1 MAKPAKLRRNGNY
14 PTVTETPKYLA
25 KSLTIY
31 YKHNIGAYSGVG
43 SLFSEVRNLLP
54 AGATTFGI
62 YYDNPGVCSK
72 YFSHFKYLDG
82 EDLYTDNYAQQL
94 NRWGYERMVLPK
106 VFFLLNLLFCG
117 STYFSPTSHGFLP
130 LNLFLKPTYSALQ
143 DNRLETSLAIEFY
156 DTNEICVTFPLD
168 HVKEFMIPEYLPL
181 EVLESKL
188 NKKKF
193 DSDEECSESDS
204 DPHSEFPSERNE
216 PE

>member
-1 MAKPAKLRRNGNY
+1 M

-43 SLFSEVRNLLP
+43 LKVRNLLP
-54 AGATTFGI
+54 TGATTLGI
-62 YYDNPGVCSK
+62 YYDNPRVCSE
-72 YFSHFKYLDG
+72 FITVDG

-106 VFFLLNLLFCG
+106 VRIHGPSLTDRSSSRGLSSFFTK
-117 STYFSPTSHGFLP
+117 SA
-130 LNLFLKPTYSALQ
+130 YSALQ
-143 DNRLETSLAIEFY
+143 NNRLETSLAVEFY

-168 HVKEFMIPEYLPL
+168 HAKEFMIPEYLPL

-193 DSDEECSESDS
+193 DSDEECSESES
-204 DPHSEFPSERNE
+204 DPHSELEV
-216 PE
+216 PESGEIEVEAAGIGDKKAD

>member
-1 MAKPAKLRRNGNY
+1 MFELTFIAVCFIILSYLVFKVAMSGFFSTIQ

-62 YYDNPGVCSK
+62 YYDNPGDRDEQLLQSAIGVV
-72 YFSHFKYLDG
+72 FAVDG

-106 VFFLLNLLFCG
+106 VDRAVEVTQPYNG
-117 STYFSPTSHGFLP
+117 SLSVFALIYRTYGIVRQFIE
-130 LNLFLKPTYSALQ
+130 

-181 EVLESKL
+181 
-188 NKKKF
+188 
-193 DSDEECSESDS
+193 
-204 DPHSEFPSERNE
+204 
-216 PE
+216 